1 MRVLLADDHAI
12 VRQGVRELLEEG
24 GHQVVAEAVD
34 GQEAVRMARELSP
47 ELCILDLSMP
57 RLNGLDAAHEIRQ
70 TAPAPK
76 IILLTMYESRSY
88 VLRALKAGAKGY
100 VLKTQAAEDLLRAI
114 VEVSRGHIYLSPGVA
129 PLLVDA
135 YLEGVPGAVD
145 PLTARERQMLQL
157 IAEGNS
163 TKQAARVLNI
173 SFKTAESHR
182 NHIMR
187 KLDIHEVA
195 GLTRYA
201 IHTGLVHLSDPVSGI
216 AGAQSPQRGE

>member
-34 GQEAVRMARELSP
+34 GQEAVRMAREVNP

-57 RLNGLDAAHEIRQ
+57 RLNGLDAAGEIRQ
-70 TAPAPK
+70 ATPPPK

-114 VEVSRGHIYLSPGVA
+114 VEVS
-129 PLLVDA
+129 
-135 YLEGVPGAVD
+135 
-145 PLTARERQMLQL
+145 
-157 IAEGNS
+157 
-163 TKQAARVLNI
+163 
-173 SFKTAESHR
+173 
-182 NHIMR
+182 
-187 KLDIHEVA
+187 
-195 GLTRYA
+195 
-201 IHTGLVHLSDPVSGI
+201 
-216 AGAQSPQRGE
+216 